1 MFHHNFP
8 VFTLHSGY
16 VKMPDDIK
24 NNFTGDFHMKKFL
37 LYPKS
42 GTEKAAVFW
51 NLMASGLNSVVSIIL
66 LLFVTRIAGTED
78 AGIFSLGFSTAQ
90 MMLCIGN
97 YGMRNFQSTD
107 IKDKYTFGTYLGSRI
122 LTSTAMM
129 IISILFVIVK
139 GYYPEK
145 ALIVVFLCLLKVTDA
160 VDDLYGGFFQRNGR
174 LDISGK
180 LLFLRVFAYC
190 TAFLVVLLISGN
202 VMRAILASILVSVLM
217 LIFLLLLTKDAFSF
231 SVRSFSMASIGRLLV
246 ECFPLCLGA
255 FLLIY
260 LGNAP
265 KYAIDKVMSSEA
277 QACFTYIF
285 MPVFV
290 ISLLSQF
297 VYQPVISKM
306 ALLWHEK
313 KISQFNK
320 LILRQIALILL
331 LSVAAIIGGY
341 LLGIPV
347 LSLIYG
353 VDLTDYKKS
362 LVILL
367 IGGGALAIVNFLQ
380 MIITVARKQ
389 KLLNIGYL
397 LAFLLF
403 VFGGKTITEKHGMI
417 GISVFYTAVVM
428 ILGAVFIVLTIGI
441 IKGYANSD

>member
-1 MFHHNFP
+1 MIKKILFGSKDKMKSAYLWNTCAAMLNAFQTVFILMLISRIDP
-8 VFTLHSGY
+8 VIDAGVFTIAFAIG
-16 VKMPDDIK
+16 
-24 NNFTGDFHMKKFL
+24 
-37 LYPKS
+37 
-42 GTEKAAVFW
+42 
-51 NLMASGLNSVVSIIL
+51 NLMMAIGKYGIRQFQVSDVEEKYSFKEYTVARIITSIIMIAASFVYVGVNLASGLYDSSKSIVIIL
-66 LLFVTRIAGTED
+66 ICLAKVIDAVEDVIHGMFQQYLRLDVAGKILSIRMCTYIFVYLVCYY
-78 AGIFSLGFSTAQ
+78 FSKNL
-90 MMLCIGN
+90 
-97 YGMRNFQSTD
+97 
-107 IKDKYTFGTYLGSRI
+107 I
-122 LTSTAMM
+122 LTSAVALLVSF
-129 IISILFVIVK
+129 IQFVILNYTAIRGFEIKKKTFEIKNVK
-139 GYYPEK
+139 
-145 ALIVVFLCLLKVTDA
+145 
-160 VDDLYGGFFQRNGR
+160 N
-174 LDISGK
+174 
-180 LLFLRVFAYC
+180 
-190 TAFLVVLLISGN
+190 
-202 VMRAILASILVSVLM
+202 
-217 LIFLLLLTKDAFSF
+217 IF
-231 SVRSFSMASIGRLLV
+231 V
-246 ECFPLCLGA
+246 ECFPLFIASYLV
-255 FLLIY
+255 IY
-260 LGNAP
+260 IGNAP

-290 ISLLSQF
+290 ISLL
-297 VYQPVISKM
+297 
-306 ALLWHEK
+306 
-313 KISQFNK
+313 SQFNK

-441 IKGYANSD
+441 IKGYANSDGKTVAEKKQ

>member
-1 MFHHNFP
+1 MIKKILFGSKDKMKSAYLWNTCAAMLNAFQTVFILMLISRIDP
-8 VFTLHSGY
+8 VIDAGVFTIAFAIG
-16 VKMPDDIK
+16 
-24 NNFTGDFHMKKFL
+24 
-37 LYPKS
+37 
-42 GTEKAAVFW
+42 
-51 NLMASGLNSVVSIIL
+51 NLMMAIGKYGIRQFQVSDVEEKYSFKEYTVARIITSIIMIAASFVYVGVNLASGLYDSSKSIVIIL
-66 LLFVTRIAGTED
+66 ICLAKVIDAVEDVIHGMFQQYLRLDVAGKILSSAVALLVSFI
-78 AGIFSLGFSTAQ
+78 Q
-90 MMLCIGN
+90 
-97 YGMRNFQSTD
+97 
-107 IKDKYTFGTYLGSRI
+107 
-122 LTSTAMM
+122 
-129 IISILFVIVK
+129 FVILNYTAIRGFEIKKKTFEIKNVK
-139 GYYPEK
+139 
-145 ALIVVFLCLLKVTDA
+145 
-160 VDDLYGGFFQRNGR
+160 N
-174 LDISGK
+174 
-180 LLFLRVFAYC
+180 
-190 TAFLVVLLISGN
+190 
-202 VMRAILASILVSVLM
+202 
-217 LIFLLLLTKDAFSF
+217 IF
-231 SVRSFSMASIGRLLV
+231 V
-246 ECFPLCLGA
+246 ECFPLFIASYLV
-255 FLLIY
+255 IY
-260 LGNAP
+260 IGNAP

-353 VDLTDYKKS
+353 VDLTDYKKA

-380 MIITVARKQ
+380 MIITVTRKQ

-441 IKGYANSD
+441 IKGYANSDGKTVAEKKQ

>member
-1 MFHHNFP
+1 MIKKILFGSKDKMKSAYLWNTCAAMLNAFQTVFILMLISRIDP
-8 VFTLHSGY
+8 VIDAGVFTIAFAIG
-16 VKMPDDIK
+16 
-24 NNFTGDFHMKKFL
+24 
-37 LYPKS
+37 
-42 GTEKAAVFW
+42 
-51 NLMASGLNSVVSIIL
+51 NLMMAIGKYGIRQFQVSDVEEKYSFKEYTVARIITSIIMIAASFVYVGVNLASGLYNSSKSIVIIL
-66 LLFVTRIAGTED
+66 ICLAKVIDAVEDVIHGMFQQYLRLDVAGKILSIRMCTYIFVYLVCYY
-78 AGIFSLGFSTAQ
+78 FSKNL
-90 MMLCIGN
+90 
-97 YGMRNFQSTD
+97 
-107 IKDKYTFGTYLGSRI
+107 I
-122 LTSTAMM
+122 LTSAVALLVSF
-129 IISILFVIVK
+129 IQFVILNYTAIRGFEIKKKTFEIKNVK
-139 GYYPEK
+139 
-145 ALIVVFLCLLKVTDA
+145 
-160 VDDLYGGFFQRNGR
+160 N
-174 LDISGK
+174 
-180 LLFLRVFAYC
+180 
-190 TAFLVVLLISGN
+190 
-202 VMRAILASILVSVLM
+202 
-217 LIFLLLLTKDAFSF
+217 IF
-231 SVRSFSMASIGRLLV
+231 V
-246 ECFPLCLGA
+246 ECFPLFIASYLV
-255 FLLIY
+255 IY
-260 LGNAP
+260 IGNAP

-306 ALLWHEK
+306 ALLWYEK

-380 MIITVARKQ
+380 MIITVTRKQ

-441 IKGYANSD
+441 IKEYANSDGKTVAEKKQ

>member
-1 MFHHNFP
+1 
-8 VFTLHSGY
+8 
-16 VKMPDDIK
+16 
-24 NNFTGDFHMKKFL
+24 
-37 LYPKS
+37 
-42 GTEKAAVFW
+42 
-51 NLMASGLNSVVSIIL
+51 
-66 LLFVTRIAGTED
+66 
-78 AGIFSLGFSTAQ
+78 
-90 MMLCIGN
+90 
-97 YGMRNFQSTD
+97 
-107 IKDKYTFGTYLGSRI
+107 
-122 LTSTAMM
+122 
-129 IISILFVIVK
+129 
-139 GYYPEK
+139 
-145 ALIVVFLCLLKVTDA
+145 
-160 VDDLYGGFFQRNGR
+160 
-174 LDISGK
+174 
-180 LLFLRVFAYC
+180 
-190 TAFLVVLLISGN
+190 
-202 VMRAILASILVSVLM
+202 
-217 LIFLLLLTKDAFSF
+217 
-231 SVRSFSMASIGRLLV
+231 
-246 ECFPLCLGA
+246 
-255 FLLIY
+255 
-260 LGNAP
+260 
-265 KYAIDKVMSSEA
+265 MSSEA

-403 VFGGKTITEKHGMI
+403 VFGLLSNFLKLFFLLFGLKFLLSFIYSPFYSSSNFNKSPINYFKLKNGM
-417 GISVFYTAVVM
+417 
-428 ILGAVFIVLTIGI
+428 L
-441 IKGYANSD
+441 K

>member
-1 MFHHNFP
+1 
-8 VFTLHSGY
+8 
-16 VKMPDDIK
+16 
-24 NNFTGDFHMKKFL
+24 
-37 LYPKS
+37 
-42 GTEKAAVFW
+42 
-51 NLMASGLNSVVSIIL
+51 
-66 LLFVTRIAGTED
+66 
-78 AGIFSLGFSTAQ
+78 
-90 MMLCIGN
+90 
-97 YGMRNFQSTD
+97 
-107 IKDKYTFGTYLGSRI
+107 
-122 LTSTAMM
+122 
-129 IISILFVIVK
+129 
-139 GYYPEK
+139 
-145 ALIVVFLCLLKVTDA
+145 
-160 VDDLYGGFFQRNGR
+160 
-174 LDISGK
+174 
-180 LLFLRVFAYC
+180 
-190 TAFLVVLLISGN
+190 
-202 VMRAILASILVSVLM
+202 
-217 LIFLLLLTKDAFSF
+217 
-231 SVRSFSMASIGRLLV
+231 
-246 ECFPLCLGA
+246 
-255 FLLIY
+255 
-260 LGNAP
+260 
-265 KYAIDKVMSSEA
+265 MSSEA

-403 VFGGKTITEKHGMI
+403 VEKQSQKSME
-417 GISVFYTAVVM
+417 
-428 ILGAVFIVLTIGI
+428 
-441 IKGYANSD
+441 

>member
-1 MFHHNFP
+1 MIKKILFGSKDKMKSAYLWNTCAAMLNAFQTVFILMLISRIDP
-8 VFTLHSGY
+8 VIDAGVFTIAFAIG
-16 VKMPDDIK
+16 
-24 NNFTGDFHMKKFL
+24 
-37 LYPKS
+37 
-42 GTEKAAVFW
+42 
-51 NLMASGLNSVVSIIL
+51 NLMMAIGKYGIRQFQVSDVEEKYSFKEYTVARIITSIIMIAASFVYVGVNLASGLYDSSKSIVIIL
-66 LLFVTRIAGTED
+66 ICLAKVIDAVEDVIHGMFQQYLRLDVAGKILSIRMCTYIFVYLVCYY
-78 AGIFSLGFSTAQ
+78 FSKNL
-90 MMLCIGN
+90 
-97 YGMRNFQSTD
+97 
-107 IKDKYTFGTYLGSRI
+107 I
-122 LTSTAMM
+122 LTSAVALLVSF
-129 IISILFVIVK
+129 IQFVILNYTAIRGFEIKKKTFEIKNVK
-139 GYYPEK
+139 
-145 ALIVVFLCLLKVTDA
+145 
-160 VDDLYGGFFQRNGR
+160 N
-174 LDISGK
+174 
-180 LLFLRVFAYC
+180 
-190 TAFLVVLLISGN
+190 
-202 VMRAILASILVSVLM
+202 
-217 LIFLLLLTKDAFSF
+217 IF
-231 SVRSFSMASIGRLLV
+231 V
-246 ECFPLCLGA
+246 ECFPLFIASYLV
-255 FLLIY
+255 IY
-260 LGNAP
+260 IGNAP
-265 KYAIDKVMSSEA
+265 KYAIDKV
-277 QACFTYIF
+277 

-353 VDLTDYKKS
+353 VDLTDYKKA

-380 MIITVARKQ
+380 MIITVTRKQ

-441 IKGYANSD
+441 IKGYANSDGKTVAEKKQ